1 MPEEKLLQFS
11 YGTQAEYDA
20 LTTYDEG
27 TLYWT
32 TDTLAL
38 YKGDKLYNGGVK
50 LVSTLPISPALGV
63 MYILTTNWSG
73 NVWTGSAW
81 KVITKPAINA
91 ITSSSTN
98 EELPTAKA
106 VYDFVTN
113 FTHNGIVTNVGYNV
127 SNNAITVEKDEETT
141 EISITGM
148 VHNATYDAATKK
160 VTMPVVGST
169 AIEFTIPDDK
179 STVVTAGK
187 YNSATNEIWFT
198 LADDKTYTDETKLIK
213 IPAAD
218 IFQEINVSNTSTLK
232 MNYDVTNNTISGD
245 VIISNINNNAL
256 KNSNGLYVDIS
267 NKIDKINATINAGKI
282 IISKG
287 EGDIEASTY
296 AIGEKDEISGSNNK
310 IAIESAVNAY
320 VVSKIN
326 EIYTNAGSTNLAT
339 KEMVNTINSSLI
351 NYVNNS
357 ISNVKIS
364 WKTFNDLT

>member
-1 MPEEKLLQFS
+1 MSEKLLQFA

-32 TDTLAL
+32 TDTLVL

-50 LVSTLPISPALGV
+50 QVPSLPVSPALGV

-73 NVWTGSAW
+73 NIWTGSAW
-81 KVITKPAINA
+81 KTITKPAINA
-91 ITSSSTN
+91 ITSNSTN
-98 EELPTAKA
+98 DEVPTAKA

-127 SNNAITVEKDEETT
+127 SNNALTVEKDSTTT
-141 EISITGM
+141 EISISGM
-148 VHNATYDAATKK
+148 VHNATFDAATRK

-169 AIEFTIPDDK
+169 AVEFIIPDDK

-198 LADDKTYTDETKLIK
+198 LAEDKSYDDETKLIK

-218 IFQEINVSNTSTLK
+218 LFQEIQVSNTSTLA
-232 MNYDVTNNTISGD
+232 MNYDVTNNIINGN
-245 VIISNINNNAL
+245 VIISNDNDNAL
-256 KNSNGLYVDIS
+256 QISNGLYVNIS
-267 NKIDKINATINAGKI
+267 NKINKINSSINAGKI
-282 IISKG
+282 ITSKG

-296 AIGEKDEISGSNNK
+296 TIGAKDELAGSNNK
-310 IAIESAVNAY
+310 IAVESAVNAY
-320 VVSKIN
+320 VISKIN
-326 EIYTNAGSTNLAT
+326 EIYTNAGSANLAT
-339 KEMVNTINSSLI
+339 KEMVNAINSSLV

-357 ISNVKIS
+357 VSNATIS
-364 WKTFNDLT
+364 WKAFGDLT